1 MKFKLQIIDKP
12 IDLNIIK
19 ESAGQSHILFT
30 KAVVDIDKKIMV
42 IGSELHVDEEQL
54 LLEEGS
60 QQNFLWGINIW
71 LKDDSYEIEFDS
83 MINLRP
89 NQKNF
94 SRHVEDSKTQELI
107 TNIVKGLIV

>member
-1 MKFKLQIIDKP
+1 MKFELQIIDKP

-19 ESAGQSHILFT
+19 QSASQSHILFT
-30 KAVVDIDKKIMV
+30 KAVVDVDKKIMV

-54 LLEEGS
+54 LLDEGS

-71 LKDDSYEIEFDS
+71 LKGDSYEIEFDS

-94 SRHVEDSKTQELI
+94 SRQVEDSKTQELI
-107 TNIVKGLIV
+107 TNIVKGLIK